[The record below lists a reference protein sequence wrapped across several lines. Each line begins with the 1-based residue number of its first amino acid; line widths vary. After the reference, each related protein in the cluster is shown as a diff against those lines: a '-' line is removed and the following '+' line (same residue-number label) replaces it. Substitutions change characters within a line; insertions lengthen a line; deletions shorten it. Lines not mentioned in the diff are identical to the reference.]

1 VHLRYWV
8 PGVLGDAKATL
19 TVTAHCGAS
28 PCTAPQTTSHM
39 TLSVKPH
46 EIYQHS
52 AVLSA
57 ADVAEMDKWAGGG
70 PFFTKFVD
78 TSVVG
83 YDVLKNALLALEKFE
98 KATKNAKEL
107 LEGVEKVEPI
117 AVLLDAGLKIND
129 AFEAQG
135 MFSLFLDISG
145 LSPFGIGA
153 DPSEDS
159 ASGQPTVTFVRALM
173 NQLALPDFLKGGNG
187 GFWWASAQDIRRSE
201 DASVVGAPD
210 DVWSLGTTVYEVSR
224 CDNQEGSCGP
234 GYRNKPGSH
243 LSFNR
248 GIQPQLVIDLTLRR
262 NNSPVEEGE
271 FFIQYD
277 ALAWTTTQP
286 NLEGVIQDF

>member
-1 VHLRYWV
+1 M
-8 PGVLGDAKATL
+8 K
-19 TVTAHCGAS
+19 
-28 PCTAPQTTSHM
+28 
-39 TLSVKPH
+39 
-46 EIYQHS
+46 IYQHS

-57 ADVAEMDKWAGGG
+57 ADVREMDKWAGGG
-70 PFFTKFVD
+70 SFFTKFVD

-98 KATKNAKEL
+98 KTTKNAKEL

-187 GFWWASAQDIRRSE
+187 GFWWASAEAIRRSE
-201 DASVVGAPD
+201 DASAVVAPD
-210 DVWSLGTTVYEVSR
+210 DVWSLDTTVYEVSH

-271 FFIQYD
+271 FVIQYD

-286 NLEGVIQDF
+286 NLERVIQDF